1 MDDHAIS
8 TLVQRLLRFE
18 RLDLTAIMVGG
29 YDPDPGRQQRL
40 QSRARVILE
49 TAVKWFPKPALVR
62 ADITM
67 AMFEKRAKAFAAVC
81 NFLADSPV
89 VLDEVIRD
97 KEGADGVDAA
107 EEEWEGFLISYVTS
121 ESRITR
127 PVVSKVN
134 QSSTQHGSRNEDGK

>member
-97 KEGADGVDAA
+97 KEVADGVDAA
-107 EEEWEGFLISYVTS
+107 EEEWEGFLISSATS

-127 PVVSKVN
+127 SVVSKLN
-134 QSSTQHGSRNEDGK
+134 

>member
-8 TLVQRLLRFE
+8 TLMQRLLRFE

>member
-62 ADITM
+62 AEITM

-97 KEGADGVDAA
+97 GEVADGVDAA
-107 EEEWEGFLISYVTS
+107 EEAWKGFLISSVTS

-134 QSSTQHGSRNEDGK
+134 QSSTQHGSGDEDGK

>member
-1 MDDHAIS
+1 MDDHAVS
-8 TLVQRLLRFE
+8 TLVRRLLRFE

-107 EEEWEGFLISYVTS
+107 EEEWEGFLWFPSFSIGLHSISSITS

-127 PVVSKVN
+127 SAVSKLN
-134 QSSTQHGSRNEDGK
+134 